1 MSENTKTV
9 LQAFAADILA
19 TEADRIRQIE
29 MHRKAKAD
37 HDALFVTLPKLFD
50 RCLPFVK
57 GSHSS
62 AREAVFKVL
71 RSDGTPLFCRWA
83 AWKDGRDERDWHP
96 DDARWTP
103 LPPCPVECFSRSREC
118 SGGLHTAQTYTHTAS
133 PGTITTPDP
142 LAAACG
148 QDDGPG
154 QFVAGA
160 LAIRRED
167 ADRLFGPAVPASA
180 APEPP
185 APVAAAPETAPSAS
199 APAMPIP
206 EPVASPA
213 VTVAPKGIRRQA
225 MLARHEHHWPNIK
238 SDISSAAAN
247 GLAAAAKAG
256 VRGWREAAALAWAEE
271 NGRIVSAPEP
281 DALSSALRSLPT
293 TRHKLAG

>member
-83 AWKDGRDERDWHP
+83 TWHDWKDGRDERDWHP

-118 SGGLHTAQTYTHTAS
+118 SGGLHTAQTYTYTAS

-154 QFVAGA
+154 RFLAGA

-185 APVAAAPETAPSAS
+185 APVAVAPETAPSAS
-199 APAMPIP
+199 INPLPRAQWK
-206 EPVASPA
+206 EPRNNRW
-213 VTVAPKGIRRQA
+213 TK
-225 MLARHEHHWPNIK
+225 
-238 SDISSAAAN
+238 
-247 GLAAAAKAG
+247 AAKDQMHAMRAAG
-256 VRGWREAAALAWAEE
+256 HTDARIAEAFGLKQARQVGNLICSRAKNKIQANEAAP
-271 NGRIVSAPEP
+271 RR
-281 DALSSALRSLPT
+281 SSKDHRRAY
-293 TRHKLAG
+293 

>member
-37 HDALFVTLPKLFD
+37 HDAPFVTLPKLFD

-83 AWKDGRDERDWHP
+83 TWKDGRDERDWHP

-118 SGGLHTAQTYTHTAS
+118 SGGLHTAQTYTYTAS

-185 APVAAAPETAPSAS
+185 APVAAA
-199 APAMPIP
+199 APADTKH
-206 EPVASPA
+206 
-213 VTVAPKGIRRQA
+213 TVARR
-225 MLARHEHHWPNIK
+225 
-238 SDISSAAAN
+238 
-247 GLAAAAKAG
+247 
-256 VRGWREAAALAWAEE
+256 
-271 NGRIVSAPEP
+271 
-281 DALSSALRSLPT
+281 T
-293 TRHKLAG
+293 TRVRLHQLDGVISQARERARSNDWMTIWSELCSMAESSDRPAPLKGYVPNEGLKIHSEDPEGFKYYGRNAFQRLMRRRKQGEGDR